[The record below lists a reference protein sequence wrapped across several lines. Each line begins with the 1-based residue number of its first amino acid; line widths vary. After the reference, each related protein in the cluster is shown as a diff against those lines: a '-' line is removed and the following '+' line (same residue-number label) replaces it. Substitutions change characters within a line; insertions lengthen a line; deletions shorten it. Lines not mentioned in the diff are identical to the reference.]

1 MRTNNHKTKNFIV
14 SIYFILVIFAI
25 ISAIM
30 FRMFNEISSNPLV
43 VFLIIVLSFS
53 LLFFAVHS
61 ISKFF
66 EYDSDGMKVV
76 VTNKGLLLSDRF
88 NYREH
93 TVEFNKA
100 DLKGFK
106 FNNYVVY
113 NTLVLLVKDKS
124 GTSKKERFNVTL
136 VSKKKRKYI
145 KQSLTKMI
153 KNNKKLASS

>member
-1 MRTNNHKTKNFIV
+1 
-14 SIYFILVIFAI
+14 
-25 ISAIM
+25 
-30 FRMFNEISSNPLV
+30 MFNEISSNPLV

-93 TVEFNKA
+93 TVEFNKT

-113 NTLVLLVKDKS
+113 NTLVLLIKDKS

-145 KQSLTKMI
+145 KQSLNKMI
-153 KNNKKLASS
+153 KNNRKLASS